1 MVGRRLKGLCSKRDV
16 LYTRYANDITF
27 SCDNKITLKKLRPI
41 VKKIIEDEGFDIKK
55 GFKKWLKIEN
65 IGEKNAN

>member
-1 MVGRRLKGLCSKRDV
+1 MDTIISGEKWIDPKGNLTMIKDR
-16 LYTRYANDITF
+16 ITVHF
-27 SCDNKITLKKLRPI
+27 NKQGEIITVIYREKFNP
-41 VKKIIEDEGFDIKK
+41 IKK